1 MGMLEYISSGWNLL
15 NLFSYSTLIALIALE
30 LATEHS
36 TRSRDLA
43 AVITPLMWIQTF
55 NYLRGFR
62 GTGALVRMIIV
73 IIHDIRFFLL
83 IMVIMTVAFTQAFF
97 ILQDEEI
104 ADVEKP
110 QEILWNVYNT

>member
-43 AVITPLMWIQTF
+43 AVITPLMWFQTF
-55 NYLRGFR
+55 SYLRGFR
-62 GTGALVRMIIV
+62 GTGALVRMIIE
-73 IIHDIRFFLL
+73 IILDIKYFGCV
-83 IMVIMTVAFTQAFF
+83 MVIMTIAFTQSFF
-97 ILQDEEI
+97 MLDDPVIFEALEAE
-104 ADVEKP
+104 
-110 QEILWNVYNT
+110 